1 MSAHSTPF
9 DVVINNGRV
18 MDPETG
24 LDACRNVGIKDGK
37 IAAVTDQPISGIDT
51 IDATGHVVAPGFIDG
66 HCHGANDAFAVKCGI
81 RDGKT
86 TQLDLELGAWP
97 VDGWYDRWE
106 GRAQSNY
113 GASVGHLGIRDDVFS
128 GIAYRTGNMFLEAW
142 KSKNQWSVHQASPVQ
157 LDQILGKVEQGLKQ
171 GALGVGTPAGYA
183 TTGLTSYEL
192 NQVWR
197 LAGEHR
203 LFATIHGRFSSQALP
218 TEGILGVLEAI
229 ASASMFGAGL
239 LVHHFH
245 VQVLS
250 AVSDV
255 ATMVDQAR
263 ANGLKVL
270 LEVYPYTYGS
280 SILQADYLRPQNYS
294 TEMGHTYGDITLVQ
308 TMQPLTKE
316 TYEAGLKDNPMAT
329 ILFEHCTEAQMVTA
343 LGWPGVCLGS
353 DGVPYCDAQA
363 SRDAEGAT
371 TVTYGYPDEKALGHP
386 RGAGTYAKA
395 FRYAREQKLM
405 PLMTAVAKSSYL
417 LAKFL
422 QDCGVAQMA
431 FKGRIQVGA
440 DADITIFDPDTITDN
455 ATREHGALPSSGIP
469 FVIVNGVAVV
479 RNSEIVEGVF
489 PGRPIRRPLT
499 AEN

>member
-1 MSAHSTPF
+1 VSAHSTPF

-197 LAGEHR
+197 LAGEQ
-203 LFATIHGRFSSQALP
+203 G
-218 TEGILGVLEAI
+218 
-229 ASASMFGAGL
+229 
-239 LVHHFH
+239 
-245 VQVLS
+245 
-250 AVSDV
+250 
-255 ATMVDQAR
+255 
-263 ANGLKVL
+263 
-270 LEVYPYTYGS
+270 
-280 SILQADYLRPQNYS
+280 
-294 TEMGHTYGDITLVQ
+294 
-308 TMQPLTKE
+308 
-316 TYEAGLKDNPMAT
+316 
-329 ILFEHCTEAQMVTA
+329 
-343 LGWPGVCLGS
+343 
-353 DGVPYCDAQA
+353 
-363 SRDAEGAT
+363 
-371 TVTYGYPDEKALGHP
+371 
-386 RGAGTYAKA
+386 
-395 FRYAREQKLM
+395 
-405 PLMTAVAKSSYL
+405 
-417 LAKFL
+417 
-422 QDCGVAQMA
+422 
-431 FKGRIQVGA
+431 
-440 DADITIFDPDTITDN
+440 
-455 ATREHGALPSSGIP
+455 
-469 FVIVNGVAVV
+469 
-479 RNSEIVEGVF
+479 
-489 PGRPIRRPLT
+489 
-499 AEN
+499 

>member
-1 MSAHSTPF
+1 MSGISTRF
-9 DVVINNGRV
+9 DLVINNGRV

-24 LDACRNVGIKDGK
+24 LDACRNVGIRDGK
-37 IAAVTDQPISGIDT
+37 IAAVTELAIHGADT
-51 IDATGHVVAPGFIDG
+51 IDAAGHVVAPGFIDG

-106 GRAQSNY
+106 GKAQANY

-128 GIAYRTGNMFLEAW
+128 GIAYTTGNMFLEAW
-142 KSKNQWSVHQASPVQ
+142 RSKNQWSVHQASPEE
-157 LDQILGKVEQGLKQ
+157 LEQILAKVEQGLGQ
-171 GALGVGTPAGYA
+171 GALGVGTPVGYA
-183 TTGLTSYEL
+183 TAGLTSYEL

-197 LAGEHR
+197 LAGEHG
-203 LFATIHGRFSSQALP
+203 LFATVHGRFSSQALP
-218 TEGILGVLEAI
+218 TEGILGTLEAI
-229 ASASMFGAGL
+229 ASASMSGAGL

-245 VQVLS
+245 AQVLS
-250 AVSDV
+250 AVEDV

-263 ANGLKVL
+263 ANGVKVL

-308 TMQPLTKE
+308 TMQPLTKD

-329 ILFEHCTEAQMVTA
+329 ILFEHCTEEQMVTA
-343 LGWPGVCLGS
+343 LGWPSVCLGS
-353 DGVPYCDAQA
+353 DGMPYSDAHA
-363 SRDAEGAT
+363 TRDSEGAT
-371 TVTYGYPDEKALGHP
+371 TVPYDYPEGTALGHP
-386 RGAGTYAKA
+386 RGAGTYART
-395 FRYAREQKLM
+395 FRYVREQKIM

-417 LAKFL
+417 LARFL
-422 QDCGVAQMA
+422 TDCGVPQMA

-440 DADITIFDPDTITDN
+440 DADITVFDPDTITDN
-455 ATREHGALPSSGIP
+455 STREHGALPSSGIP

-479 RNSEIVEGVF
+479 RNSEIVEGVY
-489 PGRPIRRPLT
+489 PGRPIRRPVT
-499 AEN
+499 GQN

>member
-1 MSAHSTPF
+1 MATSTTGF

-37 IAAVTDQPISGIDT
+37 IAAVTDQAIHGAET

-97 VDGWYDRWE
+97 VDGWYERWE
-106 GRAQSNY
+106 GRAQANY

-128 GIAYRTGNMFLEAW
+128 GIAYATGNMFLEAW
-142 KSKNQWSVHQASPVQ
+142 RSKNQWSVHQASPAE
-157 LDQILGKVEQGLKQ
+157 LDQILQKIEQGLRQ
-171 GALGVGTPAGYA
+171 GALGIGTPVGYA
-183 TTGLTSYEL
+183 TSGLTSYEL
-192 NQVWR
+192 NQAWR
-197 LAGEHR
+197 LAGEQG
-203 LFATIHGRFSSQALP
+203 LFATIHGRFSSMALP
-218 TEGILGVLEAI
+218 TEGILGILEAI

-245 VQVLS
+245 GQVLS

-263 ANGLKVL
+263 ANGVKVL

-280 SILQADYLRPQNYS
+280 SILQADYLRPENYS
-294 TEMGHTYGDITLVQ
+294 VQMGHTYSDITLVK
-308 TMQPLTKE
+308 TMQPLTQQ
-316 TYEAGLKDNPMAT
+316 TYEAGLQDNPMAT
-329 ILFEHCTEAQMVTA
+329 ILFEHCTEAEMVTA
-343 LGWPGVCLGS
+343 LGWPSVCLGS
-353 DGVPYCDAQA
+353 DGMPYSDQQA

-371 TVTYGYPDEKALGHP
+371 TVPYDCPDGEPLGHP
-386 RGAGTYAKA
+386 RGAGTYAKT
-395 FRYAREQKLM
+395 FRYVREQKLM

-417 LAKFL
+417 LARFL
-422 QDCGVAQMA
+422 QDCGVPQMA

-469 FVIVNGVAVV
+469 FVIVNGVPVV
-479 RNSEIVEGVF
+479 SNSEVVEGVF
-489 PGRPIRRPLT
+489 PGRPIRRPVT
-499 AEN
+499 EEN